1 MGSCKVLN
9 LKYVVEH
16 REKLLLQR
24 DSLMLSN
31 LACICGRKKNMHFT
45 FNSKSS
51 MLVVFMDETL
61 PPLIVN
67 NCMYLF
73 VVLKTDTVT

>member
-1 MGSCKVLN
+1 
-9 LKYVVEH
+9 
-16 REKLLLQR
+16 
-24 DSLMLSN
+24 
-31 LACICGRKKNMHFT
+31 
-45 FNSKSS
+45 

>member
-1 MGSCKVLN
+1 MGSCKVLS
-9 LKYVVEH
+9 LKYVVEQC
-16 REKLLLQR
+16 EIA
-24 DSLMLSN
+24 SS
-31 LACICGRKKNMHFT
+31 KKFVNAIQFSRHFWKKEIMYFT